1 MTLSDAIKFFESR
14 FKSVVPSTRVD
25 EDPMLSLVCSGGEL
39 SDVKGVMPALYS
51 SEDLAVE
58 AWLCQ
63 VAKKVKLNEGGHTGL
78 NDDGVPPWKAKGLV
92 LEWIYRPE
100 LLEFQMTMAD
110 RNNSH
115 RLVTKRYAVK
125 SQMRVK

>member
-1 MTLSDAIKFFESR
+1 MVLSEAIKFFEGR
-14 FKSVVPSTRVD
+14 FASVVPSTRVD
-25 EDPMLSLVCSGGEL
+25 EDPSLPLVCSGGEL

-51 SEDLAVE
+51 SESLAVE
-58 AWLCQ
+58 AWLA
-63 VAKKVKLNEGGHTGL
+63 VAEEHVRLADIGRPGAAVCSDL
-78 NDDGVPPWKAKGLV
+78 ILQ
-92 LEWIYRPE
+92 WIYRPE